1 MNKDISKTNFR
12 VWNEE
17 MAVKYNPDDFH
28 NSKNIF
34 IRWIE
39 GMRVNK
45 IVQSASAYKG
55 KKVLEVGCGAGNI
68 LKKIPFD
75 KIYGIDISEVLL
87 KRAKIKLNGRAHL
100 ALGDGE
106 KMPFREDG
114 FDMVICTEVVEHTY
128 SPQALLE
135 NICRVLN
142 SEGKLII
149 SIPNEGLINFLKK
162 LYFGIFIFRRHNPD
176 KESGY
181 KIARKM
187 DDEWHLHKFEIA
199 GFVKLLEKYFEVR
212 RVCRIPHYFLP
223 IRYLIFCAKRIP
235 AA

>member
-1 MNKDISKTNFR
+1 MNKDISKTDFR

-39 GMRVNK
+39 GIRVNR
-45 IVQSASAYKG
+45 IIQSVSAYKG

-68 LKKIPFD
+68 LERIPFD
-75 KIYGIDISEVLL
+75 KVYGIDISDSLL
-87 KRAKIKLNGRAHL
+87 KRAKTRLDGKAYLT
-100 ALGDGE
+100 LGNGE
-106 KMPFREDG
+106 KMPFRERG
-114 FDMVICTEVVEHTY
+114 FDMVICTEVIEHTY

-135 NICRVLN
+135 NIYRVLN
-142 SEGKLII
+142 SKGKLII

-162 LYFGIFIFRRHNPD
+162 LYFGILIFRRQSLD
-176 KESGY
+176 KGSGY

-187 DDEWHLHKFEIA
+187 DDEWHLHEFKISA
-199 GFVKLLEKYFEVR
+199 FVKLLERYFKVEIIHG
-212 RVCRIPHYFLP
+212 IPNRFLP
-223 IRYLIFCAKRIP
+223 VRYVVICSKE
-235 AA
+235 